1 MATIMYV
8 RVHPKSG
15 QTKFFRC
22 GIGFTKE
29 WQKVE
34 VDAATEKRLKEEQM
48 LEVSETEPEGYSAGQ
63 QDAGQGNAP
72 VVPTDPA
79 ERIAAI
85 KDAIGKLDKADA
97 ALWTNSGMPKVPAI
111 SAVIGWEIT
120 AAERDAAWAEIQD
133 GQ

>member
-1 MATIMYV
+1 MKKIFV
-8 RVHPKSG
+8 RVHLKSG
-15 QTKFFRC
+15 QEKFFRC
-22 GIGFTKE
+22 GMGFTRE
-29 WQKVE
+29 WEPVE

-48 LEVSETEPEGYSAGQ
+48 LEVSETEPEGYAAGQ

-72 VVPTDPA
+72 IVPTDPA

-85 KDAIGKLDKADA
+85 KDAISHLAAADSSM
-97 ALWTNSGMPKVPAI
+97 WTSSGLPKVPAI
-111 SAVIGWEIT
+111 VVVTGWEIT